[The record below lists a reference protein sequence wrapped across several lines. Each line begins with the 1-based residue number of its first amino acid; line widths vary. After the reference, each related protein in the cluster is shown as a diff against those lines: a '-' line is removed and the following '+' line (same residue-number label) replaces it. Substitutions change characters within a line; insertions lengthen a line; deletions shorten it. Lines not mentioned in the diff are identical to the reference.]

1 MYVQLSHEEL
11 LALAT
16 KRASALTILV
26 YSAISSHEWTQT
38 DGFCF
43 PSIARIS
50 KLLGDTYHRCSIHRA
65 IQWLEKE
72 GFLTRKKATST
83 NRFKLLFRNLKERA
97 MEAVKEAV
105 ADSQQVSQPHNDK
118 RARKRMKNNEYY
130 SSKGERRKRGKSS
143 KYQAPEH
150 QRLQGDKTSALGWC
164 CKAVFWL
171 QNGCSLDSMPL
182 KPSVGI
188 DAVKEALKMDLHGFR
203 EYQPKILGLAAQLGV
218 T

>member
-11 LALAT
+11 KALAT

-26 YSAISSHEWTQT
+26 YSAISSHEWSQT
-38 DGFCF
+38 DGYCF

-83 NRFKLLFRNLKERA
+83 QRFKLLFRNLKERA

-105 ADSQQVSQPHNDK
+105 ADSQQNQQGCNKERIMK
-118 RARKRMKNNEYY
+118 RRNKQAYSKRQQ
-130 SSKGERRKRGKSS
+130 RRKRGKSS

-171 QNGCSLDSMPL
+171 QNGCSLDDMPL

-188 DAVKEALKMDLHGFR
+188 AAIMEALKMDLHGFR
-203 EYQPKILGLAAQLGV
+203 EHRPKILDLAVQLGIK
-218 T
+218 